1 MGHIIALMATSIRVS
16 NIRTP
21 AVNFTRR
28 ACGQDQ
34 PDCRPGIRVQLG
46 AERRRSRIGMGA
58 LAKGQVVRQRT
69 GMRRSK
75 KKYDDGDGEFVEDD
89 DGLSTHI
96 TLERPPSFGKHKR

>member
-1 MGHIIALMATSIRVS
+1 MATSIRLS

-46 AERRRSRIGMGA
+46 AERRRLRIGMGA
-58 LAKGQVVRQRT
+58 LAKGRQVVRQRT

-89 DGLSTHI
+89 DGLSTQI